1 MTLDPQEHLPAR
13 QTPADHQLLTLDL
26 TLVTGE
32 GQQGAIE
39 AKAAALGAHVTVEDD
54 DFWPTTRCR
63 L

>member
-32 GQQGAIE
+32 GQQAAIE

-54 DFWPTTRCR
+54 DF
-63 L
+63 